1 MKDRLATSMTMS
13 ISPLIPLTGT
23 INGAAEFTAR
33 VPASFTGHRRWNDTN
48 SGDINCP
55 PTCFGKWLTQVGYAS
70 KFFFFGESMLLPSKR
85 CLRLCL
91 DHCTRNPVLL
101 FHYSLSFRP
110 IFISFPPCMNP
121 YSLHKFVSKCYF
133 VSNTISQRVPN
144 MLSDHPFYNSRRI
157 YSLTSP
163 HVQLRL
169 SSVKSSLFQV
179 YNCEIF
185 GVPSCWCV

>member
-1 MKDRLATSMTMS
+1 
-13 ISPLIPLTGT
+13 
-23 INGAAEFTAR
+23 
-33 VPASFTGHRRWNDTN
+33 
-48 SGDINCP
+48 
-55 PTCFGKWLTQVGYAS
+55 
-70 KFFFFGESMLLPSKR
+70 MLLPSKR

-144 MLSDHPFYNSRRI
+144 MLSDHQFYNSRRI

-185 GVPSCWCV
+185 GGSVMLVCIVNVSNVGWNEFWMPCRNLCPT